1 MAEITAL
8 EVRVDGTVEVKSI
21 EPELETLQAMVG
33 GYIEGVTPPHGRWTA
48 YVDEEGLLKGLPL
61 NRRAT
66 VMARQL
72 GAGDV
77 ILVGPAVFLGPADD
91 EGYDTDVTAEVLA
104 SAGTTD
110 LPPGYRWAQ
119 EGEESRP
126 DAVVVKRTAD
136 VNGVLYAQ
144 DEADLAVPREV

>member
-1 MAEITAL
+1 MSEIIAL
-8 EVRVDGTVEVKSI
+8 EVRVDGTAEVKPI
-21 EPELETLQAMVG
+21 EPELETLQGIVG
-33 GYIEGVTPPHGRWTA
+33 GYIEAVGPADGRWTA

-77 ILVGPAVFLGPADD
+77 LLVGPAVFLGPADD

-104 SAGTTD
+104 
-110 LPPGYRWAQ
+110 LV
-119 EGEESRP
+119 GE
-126 DAVVVKRTAD
+126 V
-136 VNGVLYAQ
+136 
-144 DEADLAVPREV
+144 